1 MATRRSAKSKKVSF
15 NNSSKI
21 VEIDQEEIVNITSNS
36 DGKIVDA
43 EIEISTKNN
52 LDDKNKNNSNNN
64 NKQDFDDD
72 DFDPDKMDIDLTTGK
87 KRRGIKTNDKEA
99 FTVETLSTSLTLIP
113 WHLPILLI
121 TMLTD
126 GQLMAETKEGL
137 QKGFNNIAILGLIY
151 CVMVGE
157 IAKCEKNPSL
167 KSNGPTALEFLYTAI
182 SFPFSILLSIPIYLS
197 FLLFGAPAGPLTA
210 MTFYLAAHVSL
221 IVFFPLLN
229 VYKLTD
235 KDAKIIWKKLLTFQ
249 LENWKLNQVY
259 CTSIGGLVGCW
270 LGVIPIPLDWDRDWQ
285 DWPIT
290 LLIGAYGGAFI
301 GGLSSYIYGKYVLR
315 SFRRNA

>member
-1 MATRRSAKSKKVSF
+1 M
-15 NNSSKI
+15 
-21 VEIDQEEIVNITSNS
+21 EIDQEEIVNITSNA

-43 EIEISTKNN
+43 EVEIS
-52 LDDKNKNNSNNN
+52 
-64 NKQDFDDD
+64 QIEEGEDDD
-72 DFDPDKMDIDLTTGK
+72 DDNFDPDKMDIDLTTGK
-87 KRRGIKTNDKEA
+87 KRRGLKTVNKES
-99 FTVETLSTSLTLIP
+99 FIVETLAPSLTLIP

-121 TMLTD
+121 TLLLD
-126 GQLMAETKEGL
+126 GQLMTDTKEGL
-137 QKGFNNIAILGLIY
+137 QKGFNNLSVMGLIY
-151 CVMVGE
+151 CVMLGE
-157 IAKCEKNPSL
+157 ISKCQRNPTL
-167 KSNGPTALEFLYTAI
+167 KSNGPTALEFLYTAL
-182 SFPFSILLSIPIYLS
+182 SFPFSIMLSIPIYLS

-210 MTFYLAAHVSL
+210 MTFYLASHVTL

-229 VYKLTD
+229 VYRLTE
-235 KDAKIIWKKLLTFQ
+235 KNSSKIWKKLLTFQ

-259 CTSIGGLVGCW
+259 CTSIGGLIGCW

-301 GGLSSYIYGKYVLR
+301 GGLASYIYGRYVMR